1 MKSVRKEELP
11 KKGRPSG
18 LAKDNG
24 VQVSR
29 VKRLFEG
36 WLQDSSGYDEATW
49 PELRQALNA
58 NHAKSHK
65 LFDE

>member
-18 LAKDNG
+18 LAKDDG

-36 WLQDSSGYDEATW
+36 WLQDSSGYDEDTW
-49 PELRQALNA
+49 PQLKTGLECQSFKVPQAI
-58 NHAKSHK
+58 
-65 LFDE
+65 